1 MGVPVPVALCA
12 MRVRL
17 LDEQV
22 ADIPKHDGVPS
33 GYVKIAIENHHFEW
47 ENPLLMVIFN
57 SYFDITRGYLLGYQ
71 QPTIQGTPRP
81 VPWTS

>member
-1 MGVPVPVALCA
+1 

-33 GYVKIAIENHHFEW
+33 GYVKIAIENHHF
-47 ENPLLMVIFN
+47 
-57 SYFDITRGYLLGYQ
+57 
-71 QPTIQGTPRP
+71 
-81 VPWTS
+81 